1 MAKSKAKK
9 APAPTTVE
17 TPAQRAFLASIL
29 ADPDDKKARLVYAD
43 LLSQTDDPRGAF
55 IVMQCTRADL
65 TDGDPRIA
73 ELDAQIEA
81 LLKKHKK
88 AWTAH
93 GDNKGARW
101 EFRRGFVEKLS
112 LDAKDL
118 VANGAQIFAA
128 EPIEELSVWK
138 IDESPSK
145 VGKSRLAPVLAL
157 PLDRIRRLSL
167 ARCELTEDDFAALAS
182 AKTLG
187 SVEVLDLTKGTG
199 DTAPIAPLAKAT
211 SLPRLRELKLRGC
224 RIGDEGMAT
233 LAKSKTLR
241 FSRLDAAMNDLTATA
256 CEAIADATWAPQLVH
271 LDLSSNEMIG
281 DAGLRALADSTK
293 LTALRSLKLEYV
305 GLYEEAADIILASP
319 ALAKLEH
326 LDVSANMS
334 GEDHARIK
342 AVFGD
347 RLR

>member
-1 MAKSKAKK
+1 MVKSKAKK
-9 APAPTTVE
+9 APVPTTVE

-65 TDGDPRIA
+65 ADGDPRIA
-73 ELDAQIEA
+73 ELDAEIEA

-88 AWTAH
+88 AWTAY

-101 EFRRGFVEKLS
+101 EYRRGFIEKLS

-128 EPIEELSVWK
+128 EPIEELSIWK
-138 IDESPSK
+138 IDESPK
-145 VGKSRLAPVLAL
+145 QIGTSRLAAVLAL
-157 PLDRIRRLSL
+157 PLHRIRRLSL
-167 ARCELTEDDFAALAS
+167 ARCALIEDDFAALAS

-199 DTAPIAPLAKAT
+199 DTSPIAPLANAT
-211 SLPRLRELKLRGC
+211 SLPKLRELKLRGC
-224 RIGDEGMAT
+224 RMGDEAMAT

-241 FSRLDAAMNDLTATA
+241 FSRLDAAMNELTATA

-271 LDLSSNEMIG
+271 LDLSSNEMLG
-281 DAGLRALADSTK
+281 DAGLRALAGSTR

-305 GLYEEAADIILASP
+305 GLQDEAVDIILQSP
-319 ALAKLEH
+319 VLSNLEH
-326 LDVSANMS
+326 LDVTASTS
-334 GEDHARIK
+334 REDHDRLK
-342 AVFGD
+342 AVLGD

>member
-43 LLSQTDDPRGAF
+43 LLSETDDPRGAF

-65 TDGDPRIA
+65 ADGDPRIT
-73 ELDAQIEA
+73 EIDAQIEA

-118 VANGAQIFAA
+118 VANGAAILAA

-145 VGKSRLAPVLAL
+145 VGKSRLAAVLAL

-167 ARCELTEDDFAALAS
+167 ARCELTKDDFAALAS

-211 SLPRLRELKLRGC
+211 SLPKLRELKLRGC
-224 RIGDEGMAT
+224 RIGDDGMAT

-241 FSRLDAAMNDLTATA
+241 FSRLDAAMNELTAA
-256 CEAIADATWAPQLVH
+256 GCEAIVNATWAPQLVH
-271 LDLSSNEMIG
+271 LDLSSNEIIG
-281 DAGLRALADSTK
+281 DDGLRALATSTT
-293 LTALRSLKLEYV
+293 LTALRSLELEYV
-305 GLYEEAADIILASP
+305 GLQDQAVDLILESP
-319 ALAKLEH
+319 MFAKLQH
-326 LDVSANMS
+326 LDVTSSTSRA
-334 GEDHARIK
+334 DYDRLK